1 MDEFKSNSYK
11 SKEASKAPTEK
22 KKLEKVVAGKASTK
36 KKTEGRKFMEA
47 FIKDDLG
54 NMGTYIITDVVVPS
68 FKRIILDSVKA
79 MLGDIGPSKSTTTAS
94 RVSYRSYYDERDVA
108 QRTRYHDAPVR
119 TGFDYEDIIFDD
131 RSDAEMVLQAMCDI
145 VSSEYGIVSVGDLY
159 DLANI
164 TNDNYTLNKY
174 GWTNLRDAKVVPT
187 RDGYMIKLPRALP
200 LR

>member
-1 MDEFKSNSYK
+1 
-11 SKEASKAPTEK
+11 
-22 KKLEKVVAGKASTK
+22 
-36 KKTEGRKFMEA
+36 
-47 FIKDDLG
+47 
-54 NMGTYIITDVVVPS
+54 
-68 FKRIILDSVKA
+68 
-79 MLGDIGPSKSTTTAS
+79 
-94 RVSYRSYYDERDVA
+94 
-108 QRTRYHDAPVR
+108 
-119 TGFDYEDIIFDD
+119 
-131 RSDAEMVLQAMCDI
+131 MVLQAMCDI